1 VIRTKPP
8 DNTIQVLASRVADPT
23 FVVAFVEIYRE
34 LALVMIA
41 IGTLKQKFVV
51 GPIIRT
57 ENISQYLEFFV
68 FHLASQPVQ

>member
-1 VIRTKPP
+1 MVGAEAAN
-8 DNTIQVLASRVADPT
+8 DTIQVLASRVADPT